1 MTEDWSSPSIFGQV
15 VAEPR
20 MFTEVDPVPPF
31 LMDQPENPWS
41 TPTYFGPRRHR
52 PGITVEQI
60 VSAQV
65 VADDLVEL
73 PESSPESPPDP
84 LLESPAAAEAAPAT
98 AAAVDERRGLLS
110 SSRTMALASLISR
123 LTGFVRNIAL
133 IAALG
138 GEQVANAYNSANSFP
153 NMVYELLLGGVLSSV
168 LIPLIVSA
176 QHHDEDGGDGY
187 TQRLLSIATAVLG
200 VTTLV
205 AVVAAPLIT
214 AVVVEPGAQRS
225 LTSIFATLLLPEIFF
240 YGLGA
245 LFTAVLNTRG
255 VYGPGAWA
263 PVINNVV
270 TIVTVAI
277 FLALPGPSTLS
288 PSTMTTAQI
297 LVIGIGTT
305 LGIVAQAAVLVPFL
319 RRSGFHWKWRFR
331 GKPSEAGRLREAGSL
346 TGWILG
352 YVVASQIGLLVIL
365 KIGNDHDGLTIFT
378 TADLLFQMPYGILV
392 VSLLTAL
399 MPRMSRAATR
409 GDYDAVKGDL
419 ALGAR
424 LSAIGL
430 LPITAGLIALG
441 PVFTTVFLAH
451 GQTTIAL
458 AHQFGV
464 NLALAAFG
472 LFPFAMVMLQ
482 LRVFYALR
490 DGRTP
495 TLINVFMVGSKLV
508 LLVIAVNTLGNKGVI
523 EMLNVATSASYLVGA
538 IVGHVL
544 LTRRFGRLGF
554 RAVARTAAMIAG
566 ASVVG
571 GVAAYLVVKACTGA
585 FGDGRGGSLAGLVAG
600 SLAGLIVLAA
610 ICWRLPVPEL
620 VALRS
625 RLARRGNA
633 ADSRIVSA
641 PEDEDDSEGQS

>member
-1 MTEDWSSPSIFGQV
+1 VNDDWSAPSIFGQV

-20 MFTEVDPVPPF
+20 TFVEVDPVPPM

-41 TPTYFGPRRHR
+41 PPIFYGPRRHR
-52 PGITVEQI
+52 PGVGLEEI
-60 VSAQV
+60 VASHAPDRQGADQQLV
-65 VADDLVEL
+65 PPQRVAEPGPQ
-73 PESSPESPPDP
+73 PEAS
-84 LLESPAAAEAAPAT
+84 
-98 AAAVDERRGLLS
+98 ERRGLVS
-110 SSRTMALASLISR
+110 SSKTMALASLISR
-123 LTGFVRNIAL
+123 LTGFIRNIAL

-168 LIPLIVSA
+168 LIPLIVQA
-176 QHHDEDGGDGY
+176 QHRDEDGGDGY

-214 AVVVEPGAQRS
+214 AVVVQPGAQRS

-270 TIVTVAI
+270 TILTVAI
-277 FLALPGPSTLS
+277 FLALPGPRTLT

-297 LVIGIGTT
+297 LVVGIGTT
-305 LGIVAQAAVLVPFL
+305 LGIVGQALVLVPSL
-319 RRSGFHWKWRFR
+319 RRSGFHWQWRFKGR
-331 GKPSEAGRLREAGSL
+331 PSEAGRLREAGSL

-352 YVVASQIGLLVIL
+352 YVVASQIGLLFIL
-365 KIGNDHDGLTIFT
+365 RIGNDHDGLTIFT

-409 GDYDAVKGDL
+409 GDYDAVKADL

-441 PVFTTVFLAH
+441 PAFTTVFLAH
-451 GQTTIAL
+451 GQTTIVL

-472 LFPFAMVMLQ
+472 LLPFALVMLQ

-495 TLINVFMVGSKLV
+495 TLINIFMVGTKLV
-508 LLVIAVNTLGNKGVI
+508 LLVLAVNTLGNRTVI
-523 EMLNVATSASYLVGA
+523 ETLNVATSASYLVGA

-544 LTRRFGRLGF
+544 LTRRFGHLGF
-554 RAVARTAAMIAG
+554 REVARTSALIGAASA
-566 ASVVG
+566 VG
-571 GVAAYLVVKACTGA
+571 GLVAYVVVHACTGEL
-585 FGDGRGGSLAGLVAG
+585 GDGRGGSLVGLLAGA
-600 SLAGLIVLAA
+600 LAGLLVLAL

-620 VALRS
+620 VALRTRIS
-625 RLARRGNA
+625 HRRRPHNSESGGGGDGNA
-633 ADSRIVSA
+633 DDLRIVLG
-641 PEDEDDSEGQS
+641 PEDSEGPQ